1 MSKQNNK
8 NIENG
13 DNLLIKQLVEFGLSE
28 KEAAVYISLLE
39 LELAGVNEIAKKAG
53 INRSSTYVVL
63 ESLKGKGLVG
73 TSDDKKVRQYIAA
86 SPEMLHRVAG
96 DLAKKQE
103 EIRKGIDS
111 IVPELKALHKD
122 TKHRPKVS
130 VFEGREGLISVFEDS
145 LNCKEKLMRVASS
158 VENLLHIIPPD
169 YFPQYVKTRIKRG
182 IKMRGIHPANEFS
195 KKIAEMD
202 PEEFDELALIPVNKF
217 LVPVDIAIYDN
228 KIGYMSPKDGGIA
241 IIIEDEVITDAM
253 KKIFNLAFEEARRL
267 SKEIE
272 KK

>member
-28 KEAAVYISLLE
+28 KEAAVYISLLS

-130 VFEGREGLISVFEDS
+130 VFEGREGLIAVLEDS
-145 LNCKEKLMRVASS
+145 LNCKEKLMRVSS
-158 VENLLHIIPPD
+158 SLGNLVHIIPSD
-169 YFPQYVKTRIKRG
+169 YLLKYIEKRVRRGVK
-182 IKMRGIHPANEFS
+182 MLGIHPN
-195 KKIAEMD
+195 
-202 PEEFDELALIPVNKF
+202 DEINQRLMERNLGLDEPILIPKEKY
-217 LVPVDIAIYDN
+217 LQSADIAIYDN

-241 IIIEDEVITDAM
+241 IGIESQEIADVM
-253 KKIFNLAFEEARRL
+253 KNIFDLAFEEAKRL
-267 SKEIE
+267 NKEII